1 MVTEAKEKRQ
11 LHSSKKVMQNTGKQI
26 TFKNLSSVCPQNKQ
40 NNKAEKLSS
49 ISTIKNICFSKFLPK
64 TVVQSQLA
72 MYTYMTVYKT
82 THHT

>member
-26 TFKNLSSVCPQNKQ
+26 TFKNLGSVCPQ

-64 TVVQSQLA
+64 TCPITTCYVYIYDCVQNNTPYL
-72 MYTYMTVYKT
+72 M
-82 THHT
+82 